1 MSLTKSPVPFRRV
14 CEEESFSTGDDVK
27 IPRSEDFTRNDSFGL
42 VRGFSRMTR
51 IFVDISKNP
60 AFIRVLPRPIFFF
73 LAVWVFAACTEQE
86 ARPIAQEIAHTAV
99 PTPTLAAGLPTVP
112 PPPPTQP
119 PANAPAA
126 HVDDPTNEPLP
137 TLTAVPTVTPLPTP
151 TNLPSPVERFAQ
163 ADANMHNGNFAQAIT
178 LLQANVQQPDAFSR
192 TEQIDNVYNLGI
204 AYLREGRYAD
214 ALGAFEQL
222 TALAGE
228 QTPTAVSFFIGQAR
242 NALGDYPGAITAY
255 QSYVSANSDMGA
267 YIYPLIA
274 AAYDATG
281 DTANAQTARETAANA
296 PAHRLTEI
304 ANRRA
309 LARLYLGT
317 GNYAAAIAQY
327 DAMRDLAITEI
338 TKGEMTYLAGSAEL
352 LAGNTEAAYGRFQQA
367 LTGYP
372 RAYDTY
378 LGLVRLV
385 EAGVP
390 VDEYQRGLV
399 NYFAKSYEP
408 AVAAFARYVAAN
420 PETYNADAHLYA
432 AWSYEALGNLPA
444 ALVELESYARSNPA
458 TAAFE
463 RGLMLARAGNLPGA
477 LENYDFYLQNFPDG
491 PDAAAVAWRA
501 ALNSENQ
508 GDVATAVTRYTALAD
523 TYPWS
528 ERAPEALFHAGWLA
542 NQSGDLDTAVTLWTR
557 AAQTYPANEYGSAA
571 LVWLLRIL
579 PGYNPTHAE
588 DGSGVPDPHKLL
600 EQIQQQ
606 AEGGTA
612 VNYYALRAKDI
623 VQGNEPFTAVGPFR
637 PPTSEEETAA
647 QAEAESWLRR
657 WLGLEPGTDI
667 RTLPP
672 ALANDA
678 RLIRGQKL
686 WQLGL
691 YEEGKRE
698 LEGVREAYSQ
708 DVLGSYQL
716 ALFFRDLGLYRS
728 SILAAARLPGL
739 TGQSVFALPPFIG
752 RLMYPIY
759 YHDLVLPLAQQH
771 GYDPRLQFAL
781 LRQES
786 LFESFATSSAV
797 AQGLSQ
803 VIPDTGAY
811 IAQQLNWPNYKN
823 EDLYRPYV
831 GLTFGA
837 FYLAQQLRAFDG
849 TAHAALSAYNAGP
862 GNAARWYNAAGSD
875 LDRYIETVN
884 FAETRLYI
892 DRIYEGYVIYR
903 FLYGGDGETD

>member
-1 MSLTKSPVPFRRV
+1 MNADF
-14 CEEESFSTGDDVK
+14 FK
-27 IPRSEDFTRNDSFGL
+27 ILS
-42 VRGFSRMTR
+42 
-51 IFVDISKNP
+51 
-60 AFIRVLPRPIFFF
+60 AFIRVYPRPILF
-73 LAVWVFAACTEQE
+73 LLLWILAACTEQE
-86 ARPIAQEIAHTAV
+86 ARPIAQTISHTAV

-119 PANAPAA
+119 PADTPALSGGEGA
-126 HVDDPTNEPLP
+126 VAGITTEPLP

-151 TNLPSPVERFAQ
+151 TNLPSPVERVAQ

-178 LLQANVQQPDAFSR
+178 LLEANVRQADAFSR
-192 TEQIDNVYNLGI
+192 AEQIDNLYNLGV
-204 AYLREGRYAD
+204 AYLREARYAD

-222 TALAGE
+222 TSMAAE
-228 QTPTAVSFFIGQAR
+228 QMPTAVHFHVGQAR
-242 NALGDYPGAITAY
+242 DALGDYPGAITAY
-255 QSYVSANSDMGA
+255 QAYLAANSDLGA
-267 YIYPLIA
+267 YVYPLIA
-274 AAYDATG
+274 AAYTATG
-281 DTANAQTARETAANA
+281 DAANAQLAREAAANA

-309 LARLYLGT
+309 LARLYLDA

-327 DAMRDLAITEI
+327 DAMRDLAITEV

-352 LAGNTEAAYGRFQQA
+352 LAGNTEAAYGRFRQA
-367 LTGYP
+367 LTAYP

-399 NYFAKSYEP
+399 NFHAKSYEP
-408 AVAAFARYVAAN
+408 AIAAFTRYIEAN
-420 PETYNADAHLYA
+420 PENYTPEAHLYA
-432 AWSYEALGNLPA
+432 AQSYEALGNLPA
-444 ALVELESYARSNPA
+444 ALAELDSYANSNPA
-458 TAAFE
+458 AAAFE
-463 RGLMLARAGNLPGA
+463 RGLMLARSGDLPGA
-477 LENYDFYLQNFPDG
+477 LSNYDFFLQNFPDAENA
-491 PDAAAVAWRA
+491 PAVAWRA
-501 ALNSENQ
+501 ALNAENQ
-508 GDVATAVTRYTALAD
+508 GNVATAVTRYTALAD
-523 TYPWS
+523 AYPWY
-528 ERAPEALFHAGWLA
+528 ERTPEALFHAGWLA
-542 NQSGDLDTAVTLWTR
+542 NQSGNTDTAVTLWTR

-571 LVWLLRIL
+571 LVWLLRTL
-579 PGYNPTHAE
+579 PTYTSAHAE

-606 AEGGTA
+606 AEEGTA
-612 VNYYALRAKDI
+612 VNYYALRARDI
-623 VQGNEPFTAVGPFR
+623 AQGIEPFTAVGPFQL
-637 PPTSEEETAA
+637 PTADEEIAA
-647 QAEAESWLRR
+647 QDEAESWLRR

-698 LEGVREAYSQ
+698 LEAMREAYAQ
-708 DVLGSYQL
+708 DALSSYQL

-752 RLMYPIY
+752 RLMYPVY
-759 YHDLVLPLAQQH
+759 YNDLVLPLAQQYS
-771 GYDPRLQFAL
+771 YDPRLQFAL

-811 IAQQLNWPNYKN
+811 IAQQLNWPNYRN
-823 EDLYRPYV
+823 EDLYKPYV
-831 GLTFGA
+831 GLNFGA

-862 GNAARWYNAAGSD
+862 GNAARWYAAAGSD
-875 LDRYIETVN
+875 LDLYIETVN

-903 FLYGGDGETD
+903 FLYGGSN

>member
-1 MSLTKSPVPFRRV
+1 
-14 CEEESFSTGDDVK
+14 
-27 IPRSEDFTRNDSFGL
+27 
-42 VRGFSRMTR
+42 MTR
-51 IFVDISKNP
+51 IFVAISKKP

-119 PANAPAA
+119 PADTAVANNST
-126 HVDDPTNEPLP
+126 DEPLP

-151 TNLPSPVERFAQ
+151 TNLPSPVERVAQ
-163 ADANMHNGNFAQAIT
+163 ADVNLHNGDYAQAIT
-178 LLQANVQQPDAFSR
+178 LLEANVRQPDAF
-192 TEQIDNVYNLGI
+192 TPAQQAENLYNLGI
-204 AYLREGRYAD
+204 AYRRAERYAD
-214 ALGAFEQL
+214 ALGAFDQL
-222 TALAGE
+222 IALSGD
-228 QTPTAVSFFIGQAR
+228 QTPAAVHFFIGQAR
-242 NALGDYPGAITAY
+242 DALGDYPGAITAY
-255 QSYVSANSDMGA
+255 QAYLAANSDLGA
-267 YIYPLIA
+267 YVHPLIA
-274 AAYDATG
+274 AAYTATG
-281 DTANAQTARETAANA
+281 DAASAQQAREAAANA

-304 ANRRA
+304 ANRRT
-309 LARLYLGT
+309 LARLYLDA

-367 LTGYP
+367 LTAYP

-399 NYFAKSYEP
+399 NFHAKSYEP

-420 PETYNADAHLYA
+420 PENYNPDAHLYA

-444 ALVELESYARSNPA
+444 ALAELDRYASSNPA

-463 RGLMLARAGNLPGA
+463 RGLMLARSSDLPGA
-477 LENYDFYLQNFPDG
+477 LSNYDFVLQNFPDAENA
-491 PDAAAVAWRA
+491 PAVAWRA
-501 ALNSENQ
+501 ALNAENQ
-508 GDVATAVTRYTALAD
+508 GDVVTAVTRYTALAD
-523 TYPWS
+523 AYPWY
-528 ERAPEALFHAGWLA
+528 ENTPEALFHAGWLA
-542 NQSGDLDTAVTLWTR
+542 NRSGDTDTAVTLWIR

-571 LVWLLRIL
+571 LVWLLRTL
-579 PGYNPTHAE
+579 PGYSPTHE
-588 DGSGVPDPHKLL
+588 DGGGVPDPHKLL

-606 AEGGTA
+606 AEGSTA
-612 VNYYALRAKDI
+612 VNYYALRARDI
-623 VQGNEPFTAVGPFR
+623 VQGNEPFTAVAPFLV
-637 PPTSEEETAA
+637 PTAEEEAAA
-647 QAEAESWLRR
+647 QTEAESWLRR
-657 WLGLEPGTDI
+657 WLGLEAGTDI
-667 RTLPP
+667 RSLSPT
-672 ALANDA
+672 LANDG

-698 LEGVREAYSQ
+698 LEAVREAYAQ
-708 DVLGSYQL
+708 DALSSYQL
-716 ALFFRDLGLYRS
+716 AIFFRDLGLYRS

-739 TGQSVFALPPFIG
+739 TGQTIFTMPRFFG
-752 RLMYPIY
+752 RLMYPVY
-759 YHDLVLPLAQQH
+759 YHDLVLPLAQQYN
-771 GYDPRLQFAL
+771 YDPRLQFAL

-823 EDLYRPYV
+823 EDLYKPYV
-831 GLTFGA
+831 GLNFGA

-875 LDRYIETVN
+875 LDLYIETVN

-892 DRIYEGYVIYR
+892 DRIYEGYVAYR
-903 FLYGGDGETD
+903 FLYG